1 MFTSIDVI
9 REKQQSNNKKSVK
22 IKYVTTHNDVV
33 IRSFRI
39 DSNINS
45 DDFAVAHSSDVI
57 QDLKQQELKQLERR
71 VNSNVPV
78 EVIISSFKYVT
89 MPDALIDVVNRGATL
104 VEVERLVNLEGI
116 IAYMLENFTP
126 QNVVSMTGLEESIV
140 NLFFERVTKA
150 LEIKDQVKSING
162 SALNG

>member
-1 MFTSIDVI
+1 MFTDIEVI

-33 IRSFRI
+33 MRSFRI
-39 DSNINS
+39 DSDINS
-45 DDFAVAHSSDVI
+45 DDFAVAHSSNI
-57 QDLKQQELKQLERR
+57 LQDLKQQELKQLEKL
-71 VNSNVPV
+71 VHSNVPI
-78 EVIISSFKYVT
+78 EQIISAFKYVT
-89 MPDALIDVVNRGATL
+89 MTDALIDVVMRGATL
-104 VEVERLVNLEGI
+104 HEVERLVNLEGI
-116 IAYMLENFTP
+116 STYMLNNFTP
-126 QNVVSMTGLEESIV
+126 QNVMSMTGLEESIV

>member
-1 MFTSIDVI
+1 MFTSISVI
-9 REKQQSNNKKSVK
+9 REKQQTNDKKSVK
-22 IKYVTTHNDVV
+22 VKYETAQGDEVV
-33 IRSFRI
+33 RNFRL
-39 DSNINS
+39 DSHVNS
-45 DDFAVAHSSDVI
+45 DDYALSQSQYVI
-57 QDLKQQELKQLERR
+57 DDLKQQELKQLEKL

-78 EVIISSFKYVT
+78 EQIISSFRYVT

-116 IAYMLENFTP
+116 ITYMLDNFTA
-126 QNVVSMTGLEESIV
+126 QNVVSMTGLDESVV
-140 NLFFERVTKA
+140 NLFFERVSKA

>member
-89 MPDALIDVVNRGATL
+89 MSDALIDVVNRGATL

-150 LEIKDQVKSING
+150 LEIKDQVKLING

>member
-1 MFTSIDVI
+1 MFTSIEVI

-22 IKYVTTHNDVV
+22 IKYVTTHNDV
-33 IRSFRI
+33 IMRSFRI

-45 DDFAVAHSSDVI
+45 DDFALANSSDVI
-57 QDLKQQELKQLERR
+57 QDLKQQELKQLEKL

-78 EVIISSFKYVT
+78 GQIIAGFKYVT
-89 MPDALIDVVNRGATL
+89 MSDALIDVVMRGATL
-104 VEVERLVNLEGI
+104 HDVERLVNLEGI
-116 IAYMLENFTP
+116 ITYMLDNFTA
-126 QNVVSMTGLEESIV
+126 QNVVSITGLDESIV

-150 LEIKDQVKSING
+150 LEIKEQVKSING